1 MNDEEPLPEPILF
14 NGTLPGAVGNVA
26 SILGAADIATHK
38 QRAIDI
44 HTFFME
50 ENKEMLQLNM
60 DHTTCT
66 FIVGLPNSSKVRVLH
81 CIGVGAT
88 AIGQMPSAIDGKLLF
103 FHGDGG
109 QDIGTPLPLVLPQ
122 SVLTPHEVL
131 SMTQAQFHATLTEKG
146 PTYTWPLVPRIRA
159 FEANSKHTVMQI
171 APIPAFLVLD
181 GIHQD
186 LDAADVL
193 ERVLSLD
200 NHNGDMFAHIK
211 CFLLACLT
219 GHNVGDASPQLSQAV
234 LFNPP
239 AADARQWATAK
250 FRDSYPTLVEPPQA
264 APADNALLAGNP
276 DMAALI
282 AQLLADRTGAPATGE
297 EKKDDDDTSSKKP
310 LGMSNLELAATLKM
324 CGLPNNADTDL
335 LPAWFRQCL
344 EKGMT
349 ATYQCMV
356 VCNHISKH
364 YRYEDA
370 EVPITNNILKMAI
383 KRNWMGKEGNVS
395 APSFTNSNEGLSP
408 FLMVDLT
415 EDEVAQ
421 VNDEDKALTTAS
433 NVTMGEIKAAKHKL
447 KSAVPDSAEKFIHML
462 LCYANLLYAL
472 FGGDCPLF
480 QSIVQIIT
488 AFKSYSR
495 NARENF
501 SKLTKASILWVIL
514 KQSHQFSIGE
524 MDILGKLKT
533 MYEHLNG
540 KLCSYHHAET
550 PKILYEADTSK
561 KRKPNNDTNDKDP
574 KIIKKDN
581 PNTWHPKLTE
591 ALGEQMKKTNNPMFS
606 AIMKY
611 CGTNASDV
619 YHIYSKKCAPN
630 AFFGRCTKG
639 KECTK
644 DHSPPKLTDVEKIL
658 ELTKK
663 FREDPSGITRG

>member
-1 MNDEEPLPEPILF
+1 MNAEITQPEQILF

-26 SILGAADIATHK
+26 SILGAEDIARHK
-38 QRAIDI
+38 QRTIDI
-44 HTFFME
+44 YTFFTE
-50 ENKEMLQLNM
+50 ENKEILQLNL
-60 DHTTCT
+60 DHTTRT
-66 FIVGLPNSSKVRVLH
+66 FLVGVPTSSKVRLLH

-88 AIGQMPSAIDGKLLF
+88 AIGQRPSAIDGKLLF

-109 QDIGTPLPLVLPQ
+109 QDIGTPLPIVLPQ
-122 SVLTPHEVL
+122 SILTKIEVL
-131 SMTQAQFHATLTEKG
+131 SMTQEQFHTNLTAQGAT
-146 PTYTWPLVPRIRA
+146 YSWPLVPRIRA
-159 FEANSKHTVMQI
+159 YEANNKHTIMQI

-186 LDAADVL
+186 LDAAEVL

-200 NHNGDMFAHIK
+200 NHAEETFAHLK
-211 CFLLACLT
+211 RFLLACLT
-219 GHNVGDASPQLSQAV
+219 GHNMGDASPRISQAI
-234 LFNPP
+234 LFDPP
-239 AADARQWATAK
+239 AADARRWATAK
-250 FRDSYPTLVEPPQA
+250 FKESYPTLVVEPPSA
-264 APADNALLAGNP
+264 VPTTNAGLTGHP
-276 DMAALI
+276 DMAALLT
-282 AQLLADRTGAPATGE
+282 QLLAERAQGQSMGE
-297 EKKDDDDTSSKKP
+297 EKKDDEENTSKNP
-310 LGMSNLELAATLKM
+310 LGMSNLELAATIKM
-324 CGLPNNADTDL
+324 CGLPPNADTDL
-335 LPAWFRQCL
+335 LPAWFRQCS

-349 ATYQCMV
+349 TTYQCTV
-356 VCNHISKH
+356 VRNHISKH
-364 YRYEDA
+364 FRYEDA

-383 KRNWMGKEGNVS
+383 KRNWTGKEGNIS

-421 VNDEDKALTTAS
+421 VNDEDEALTTAS
-433 NVTMGEIKAAKHKL
+433 NVTMAEIKAAKHKL
-447 KSAVPDSAEKFIHML
+447 KAAVPESAEKFVTML

-480 QSIVQIIT
+480 KSIAQIIS

-514 KQSHQFSIGE
+514 KQSRQFSIGE
-524 MDILGKLKT
+524 MDILGEFKT

-550 PKILYEADTSK
+550 PKILYETDIK
-561 KRKPNNDTNDKDP
+561 KRKANNDPNDKDQ
-574 KIIKKDN
+574 KLIKRDN
-581 PNTWHPKLTE
+581 PNTWHPKLKE
-591 ALGEQMKKTNNPMFS
+591 ALGEQIKAMHYPTFS
-606 AIMKY
+606 AIMRY

-619 YHIYSKKCAPN
+619 YHIHSKKCAPN

-644 DHSPPKLTDVEKIL
+644 DHSLPKTTDVEKIL